1 MSEIFTISG
10 IGIISV
16 ALIMILKQYK
26 PEFAFAVVISSGI
39 LIILLSVSFLS
50 EIFEYIKELISISG
64 IESEKFEIL
73 FRCMG
78 ICIVTK
84 IASEA
89 CKDCG
94 VESVSSK
101 IDFAGKT
108 VMLFVSLPLFSEIIE
123 IIKRLI
129 FI

>member
-1 MSEIFTISG
+1 MNEIFTISG
-10 IGIISV
+10 IGIVSV

-39 LIILLSVSFLS
+39 LIILLSISFLS
-50 EIFEYIKELISISG
+50 EIFEYIKELIAVSG

-73 FRCMG
+73 FRCTG

-84 IASEA
+84 IASDA

-94 VESVSSK
+94 VESISSK
-101 IDFAGKT
+101 IDFAGKA
-108 VMLFVSLPLFSEIIE
+108 VMLFVSLPLFSEIIG
-123 IIKRLI
+123 IIKNLI